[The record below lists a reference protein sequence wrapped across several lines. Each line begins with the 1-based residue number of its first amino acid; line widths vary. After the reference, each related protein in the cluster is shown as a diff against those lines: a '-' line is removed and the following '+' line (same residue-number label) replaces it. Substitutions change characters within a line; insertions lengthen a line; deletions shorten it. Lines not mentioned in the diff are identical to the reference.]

1 MINWKSISKLGDRGI
16 LIEFPQEISEKTL
29 QSILDTKAKL
39 LKIKLEQKVEI
50 TNTYNSIL
58 ISYPLTIRD
67 VYSELNR
74 VSEALGTTNISK
86 NVNKRIFKIP
96 VCYEAEY
103 APDLDGVAALK
114 RMKKDEVI
122 SLHSTPEYLVY
133 FTGFLP
139 GFLYL
144 GGMDKKIATPRKNI
158 PRKIVEKGS
167 VGIAEDQTGIYPQE
181 SPGGWQII
189 GRTPLDFFNV
199 KNEIPSPFI
208 AGDFV
213 QFYPVSNS
221 EYLQIKEKVKNG
233 IYEFEIVKSNG

>member
-1 MINWKSISKLGDRGI
+1 MINWKSVSKLGDRGI
-16 LIEFPQEISEKTL
+16 LIEFPQKISEKTL
-29 QSILDTKAKL
+29 QSILDTKATL
-39 LKIKLEQKVEI
+39 SKINIEQKVEI

-74 VSEALGTTNISK
+74 VSEALGTTNISI
-86 NVNKRIFKIP
+86 NINKRIFKIP

>member
-1 MINWKSISKLGDRGI
+1 MINWKSVSKLGDRGI
-16 LIEFPQEISEKTL
+16 LIEFPQKISEKTL
-29 QSILDTKAKL
+29 QSILDTKATL
-39 LKIKLEQKVEI
+39 SKINIEQKVEI

-86 NVNKRIFKIP
+86 NINKRIFKIP

>member
-1 MINWKSISKLGDRGI
+1 MINWKSVSKLGDRGI

-29 QSILDTKAKL
+29 QSILDTKATL
-39 LKIKLEQKVEI
+39 SKINLEQKVEI

-86 NVNKRIFKIP
+86 NINKRIFKIP

-144 GGMDKKIATPRKNI
+144 GGMDKKITTPRKNI

>member
-1 MINWKSISKLGDRGI
+1 MINWKSVSKLGDRGI

>member
-1 MINWKSISKLGDRGI
+1 MINWKSVSKLGDRGI

-67 VYSELNR
+67 VYSELNK
-74 VSEALGTTNISK
+74 VSEALRTTNISK
-86 NVNKRIFKIP
+86 NINKRIFKIP

-144 GGMDKKIATPRKNI
+144 GGMDKKITTPRKNI

-189 GRTPLDFFNV
+189 GRTPLDLFNV

>member
-1 MINWKSISKLGDRGI
+1 MINWKSVSKLGDRGI

-39 LKIKLEQKVEI
+39 SKIKLEQKVEI

-67 VYSELNR
+67 VYSELNK

-86 NVNKRIFKIP
+86 NINKRIFKIP

-133 FTGFLP
+133 FIGFLP

>member
-1 MINWKSISKLGDRGI
+1 MINWKSVSKLGDRGI
-16 LIEFPQEISEKTL
+16 LIEFPQKISEKTL
-29 QSILDTKAKL
+29 QSILDTKATL
-39 LKIKLEQKVEI
+39 SKINIEQKVEI

-74 VSEALGTTNISK
+74 VFEALGTTNISI
-86 NVNKRIFKIP
+86 NINKRIFKIP

-233 IYEFEIVKSNG
+233 IYEFEIVKSNR

>member
-1 MINWKSISKLGDRGI
+1 
-16 LIEFPQEISEKTL
+16 
-29 QSILDTKAKL
+29 
-39 LKIKLEQKVEI
+39 
-50 TNTYNSIL
+50 
-58 ISYPLTIRD
+58 
-67 VYSELNR
+67 
-74 VSEALGTTNISK
+74 
-86 NVNKRIFKIP
+86 
-96 VCYEAEY
+96 
-103 APDLDGVAALK
+103 
-114 RMKKDEVI
+114 MKKDEVI
-122 SLHSTPEYLVY
+122 SLHSTTEYLVY

>member
-1 MINWKSISKLGDRGI
+1 MIKWKSVSKLGDRGI

-29 QSILDTKAKL
+29 QSILDTKATL
-39 LKIKLEQKVEI
+39 SKINLEQKVEI

-86 NVNKRIFKIP
+86 NINKRIFKIP

-144 GGMDKKIATPRKNI
+144 GGMDKKITTPRKNI

>member
-1 MINWKSISKLGDRGI
+1 MINWKSVSKLGDRGI

-86 NVNKRIFKIP
+86 NINKRIFKIP

>member
-1 MINWKSISKLGDRGI
+1 MINWKSVSKLGDRGI
-16 LIEFPQEISEKTL
+16 LIEFPQKISEKTL
-29 QSILDTKAKL
+29 QSILDTKATL
-39 LKIKLEQKVEI
+39 SKINLEQKVEI

-74 VSEALGTTNISK
+74 VSEALGTTNISI
-86 NVNKRIFKIP
+86 NINKRIFKIP